1 MQRQS
6 ALVSTQN
13 TPQNVV
19 GNPVNPSSSSGNGG
33 LNSGNGNGVV
43 SVQATSVISGDTSQ
57 ANAASNKAY
66 YART

>member
-1 MQRQS
+1 MQRQN
-6 ALVSTQN
+6 ALVATS
-13 TPQNVV
+13 QNVV
-19 GNPVNPSSSSGNGG
+19 VNVVNASSGSNVSVSQV
-33 LNSGNGNGVV
+33 NSGNGNGVV